1 MDFLTAIILG
11 LVQGLTEFLPI
22 SSSSHLILVPAFLG
36 WEDQGLAFDVAV
48 HLGTLSAVVAY
59 FRREIFSIAG
69 AWCGSIAGRAHDRQ
83 DARLGWALLVATV
96 PLLLAGLLLE
106 DVVEQELRSPR
117 VIAVTTAFFGVL
129 LWVADLRKDRV
140 TDEHDVGMTRAV
152 LIGLVQVLALIPGT
166 SRSGITITAGLGL
179 GLSRQ
184 SAARFSFLLA
194 VPAIA
199 GASALELWELL
210 QSTDPVPWG
219 PMLTGL
225 VVAAV
230 SAYLCIKWFLAVIQ
244 RMGLWLFTIYRL
256 VLAGVIL
263 LGLTGE
269 ALGQARLTGFIDFYC
284 RRGVT
289 RLA

>member
-48 HLGTLSAVVAY
+48 HLGTLSAVVGY
-59 FRREIFSIAG
+59 FRREISDIAG
-69 AWCGSIAGRAHDRQ
+69 AWCVSLTGRAHDRQ
-83 DARLGWALLVATV
+83 DARLGWALLAATV

-106 DVVEQELRSPR
+106 DIVEQELRSPR
-117 VIAVTTAFFGVL
+117 VIAVTTAVFGVL

-140 TDEHDVGMTRAV
+140 TDEHHVGMTRAV

-166 SRSGITITAGLGL
+166 SRSGVTITAGLGL

-184 SAARFSFLLA
+184 AAARFSFLLA

-219 PMLTGL
+219 PMLSGL
-225 VVAAV
+225 TVAAV
-230 SAYLCIKWFLAVIQ
+230 SAYLCIKWFLAAIQ
-244 RMGLWLFTIYRL
+244 RMGMWPFMVYRL

-263 LGLTGE
+263 L
-269 ALGQARLTGFIDFYC
+269 AFR
-284 RRGVT
+284 
-289 RLA
+289 